1 MYGSLVV
8 GSSIAYTTSGWYYSG
23 ISMCRLGVS
32 HPKDAIGGL
41 KGGSP
46 NESPSSELL
55 PNESLGCPP
64 SDG

>member
-1 MYGSLVV
+1 
-8 GSSIAYTTSGWYYSG
+8 
-23 ISMCRLGVS
+23 MCRLGVS

-46 NESPSSELL
+46 NDSPSSELL